1 MQEPILLNV
10 WRSNGEEQRVQLY
23 ADPEHEAQVGAQSW
37 HICVG
42 VG

>member
-1 MQEPILLNV
+1 MLLEY
-10 WRSNGEEQRVQLY
+10 WRDNGEEQRVQFK
-23 ADPEHEAQVGAQSW
+23 AEPEQDAQVGPQGW